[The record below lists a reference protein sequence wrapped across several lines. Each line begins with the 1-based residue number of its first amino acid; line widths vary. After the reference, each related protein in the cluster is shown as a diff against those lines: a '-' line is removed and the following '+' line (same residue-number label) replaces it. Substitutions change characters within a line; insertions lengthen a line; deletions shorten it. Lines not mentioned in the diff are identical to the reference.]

1 MKEIWKNIPA
11 YPGYQVSTLGRICSL
26 RNSTKPVIMKLQMTT
41 PAKTSPQNGPRYW
54 QVTLVDGMGK
64 KRHKRVHRL
73 VLSAFVGLPP
83 SKKHQGAHRDGNS
96 LNNWLANLKW
106 ATQAENEADKI
117 GHGTKKE
124 GADHG
129 SAKLTTKQV
138 QEIRAVKVWT
148 RGLVKAMALKF
159 GVADATISKVRHNKR
174 WTCL

>member
-11 YPGYQVSTLGRICSL
+11 FPGYQVSTLGRVCSL
-26 RNSTKPVIMKLQMTT
+26 RDSKKPVIMKLQMTH
-41 PAKTSPQNGPRYW
+41 PSKKNPNGPRYW
-54 QVTLVDGMGK
+54 KVSLIDGMGL

-73 VLSAFVGLPP
+73 VLTAFVGLPP

-106 ATQAENEADKI
+106 ATQVENENDKI
-117 GHGTKKE
+117 GHGTKCE
-124 GADHG
+124 GVSHG
-129 SAKLTTKQV
+129 NVKLTLKQV

-148 RGLVKAMALKF
+148 PGLVRDLALKF

-174 WTCL
+174 WKNS